1 MQKCIVLT
9 FDDAVANHRSHVVP
23 RLLEYGFGATF
34 FITRSGKWLEEH
46 PECYLTWKEIR
57 EIAEAGFEIGNH
69 TVNHISLSNADEAT
83 GRREVSGLNDLFA
96 AEGIPAPVS
105 FAYPG
110 GPYAEKAAQ
119 WLGEYGLRC
128 ARTTGKTLW
137 TAKSDPMNVG
147 SWAISAGAEGHL
159 QDALSKLAA
168 AGGSGPCAAVLTY
181 HGVPDIAH
189 PWCDTPPEMF
199 EKHMKTLQD
208 TGYPVLSMKDFLL
221 MTEENS

>member
-1 MQKCIVLT
+1 MRKYIVLT
-9 FDDAVANHRSHVVP
+9 FDDAVANHRSYVVP

-34 FITRSGKWLEEH
+34 FITQCEKWLEEH

-57 EIAEAGFEIGNH
+57 EISEAGFEIGNH
-69 TVNHISLSNADEAT
+69 TVDHMN
-83 GRREVSGLNDLFA
+83 GRRNVSELNDRFA
-96 AEGIPAPVS
+96 EEGIPAPVS

-110 GPYAEKAAQ
+110 GPYSETVAK

-137 TAKSDPMNVG
+137 TAESDPMNVG
-147 SWAISAGAEGHL
+147 SWAISAGAEGNL
-159 QDALSKLAA
+159 QKALSELSA
-168 AGGSGPCAAVLTY
+168 AGEGGPCAAVLTY

-199 EKHMKTLQD
+199 EKHMKQLQD

-221 MTEENS
+221 MTEGNA